1 MENSCDLHIHWVI
14 DPSLEEKAPAAA
26 GDERCADD
34 PSRPEME
41 RGWFE
46 NLLLT
51 DGLSV
56 FRAVHRHKPK
66 SSDRLLQ
73 IGEYPIDFDESTL
86 VVEVIDDTIEFQHGI
101 QGENLKS
108 DANFF
113 RHGDQHCAF
122 LPLDTGYVCELVG
135 IAVTDTILC
144 RLLGDEL
151 AEQLLV
157 GLGLNPAPV
166 AKVAAIPLHI
176 SAPLRALVSSEL
188 DGKLMSLFTQA
199 KTFEYLCALA
209 VHVIVNPTS
218 QSHSVRKR
226 DIVRHLHDELAHRR
240 GKVPTLGQLATRC
253 GISPKTLNNQFIQI
267 YGLSIYSYMS
277 ECQLRDAHTAL
288 LESSVPM
295 KVLSERLGYSHVNNF
310 INAFSRGFG
319 YSPGSLRRRRRADD
333 VV

>member
-1 MENSCDLHIHWVI
+1 
-14 DPSLEEKAPAAA
+14 
-26 GDERCADD
+26 
-34 PSRPEME
+34 ME

-199 KTFEYLCALA
+199 KTFEYLC
-209 VHVIVNPTS
+209 
-218 QSHSVRKR
+218 